1 MVSQNETENHEKE
14 EKFKLT
20 KSLESK
26 AVRRLR
32 KWVKSERE
40 KEREGGEIS
49 TGSTAFHESLR
60 ISDARGQITILTLA
74 SNDLVAFLSLIDN
87 ERKFIGRKE
96 KRKEKK
102 GKYSC

>member
-1 MVSQNETENHEKE
+1 MTN
-14 EKFKLT
+14 
-20 KSLESK
+20 SLESK

-32 KWVKSERE
+32 KWVKSERDRNT
-40 KEREGGEIS
+40 ERERERERGEKIS

-96 KRKEKK
+96 KGKK
-102 GKYSC
+102 KKKKKKRKYSC